1 MPNVVP
7 RAIPALIPGGGPQS
21 LTALTEYGRALA
33 PHRDAIISRHRR
45 LTFAQLDDEVRRA
58 AGVLRSLGVA
68 PGDRVAASLGN
79 HVELVVAFLA
89 VQRLGAIWVGINTSA
104 APSEK
109 EWVLNHCGATLL
121 IADDAG
127 AATTPDG
134 GSARRV
140 IDAEPSRPDSEWAI
154 SIAAAEPAGAGPT
167 DPFAPAAIAYTS
179 GTTGRPKGV
188 VHGQHNMLLP
198 GAAIDFTEPDPDGR
212 MGVCLPLTI
221 LNLMILGPIATLQF
235 GRPCVL
241 MDRRDSVGIAEWV
254 KRESI
259 TTFAAVPTMIHD
271 LLTNPMIDQA
281 DLASLRRPGV
291 GGGNCPDS
299 FKELYERRFGV
310 RVTVGYGLTEAPTVV
325 TRERATSPVIL
336 GSCGRP
342 LPQFEVTIRNDAGD
356 VLAGEESGEICV
368 AQSREGPFA
377 GVYTPM
383 LGYWNADP
391 SVGSPVRDGVLY
403 TGDIG
408 HLGPDGDLFVTD
420 RKNDL
425 IIRGGANVYPAE
437 VEAVLRA
444 DVRVA
449 QCCVLGLEDERLGE
463 RVVAA
468 VVVADRAEV
477 DISGLIA
484 DLTVACAGRLASYKV
499 PDQIVIADAL
509 PCNAMGKVLKR
520 EVAALFRDVIQ

>member
-1 MPNVVP
+1 MPSVVP
-7 RAIPALIPGGGPQS
+7 RPIPGGGPQS
-21 LTALTEYGRALA
+21 LTALTKFGRAHA
-33 PHRDAIISRHRR
+33 PHRQAIISRHRR
-45 LTFAQLDDEVRRA
+45 LTFAQLDDEVGRA
-58 AGVLRSLGVA
+58 AGVLRAHGVGS
-68 PGDRVAASLGN
+68 GDRVAASLGN

-89 VQRLGAIWVGINTSA
+89 AQQVGAIWVGINTGA
-104 APSEK
+104 AQSEK
-109 EWVLNHCGATLL
+109 QWILDDCGATLL

-127 AATTPDG
+127 AGPADRG
-134 GSARRV
+134 RALRV
-140 IDAEPSRPDSEWAI
+140 IDAEPSRSDNEWAI
-154 SIAAAEPAGAGPT
+154 SIAAADAAEGGPT

-188 VHGQHNMLLP
+188 VHSQRNMLLP
-198 GAAIDFTEPDPDGR
+198 GAAIDFAEPDPDGR

-221 LNLMILGPIATLQF
+221 LNLMIVGPIATLQF

-254 KRESI
+254 RRESV
-259 TTFAAVPTMIHD
+259 TTFAAVPTMIYD

-291 GGGNCPDS
+291 GGGTCPDS
-299 FKELYERRFGV
+299 FKQLYERRFGV

-325 TRERATSPVIL
+325 TRENAASPVIP

-342 LPQFEVTIRNDAGD
+342 LPQFEVTIRDDAGC
-356 VLAGEESGEICV
+356 VVACGEPGEICV
-368 AQSREGPFA
+368 APSRDGPFA

-391 SVGSPVRDGVLY
+391 SVDSPVRDGVLF

-420 RKNDL
+420 RKHDL

-437 VEAVLRA
+437 VEAALRS
-444 DVRVA
+444 DGRVA
-449 QCCVLGLEDERLGE
+449 QCCALGIADERLGE

-468 VVVADRAEV
+468 VVLVDGPDV
-477 DISGLIA
+477 DIDRLVA
-484 DLTVACAGRLASYKV
+484 DLTATCAERLASYKV
-499 PDQIVIADAL
+499 PDRIVITDVL

-520 EVAALFRDVIQ
+520 EVAALFS